1 LGASLVGFV
10 PGGDIAKAAVKS
22 ATKATKAAAKA
33 GAKAADDVG
42 KVVKG
47 STAAAA
53 DGLSGAQRGQGECAA
68 RTADERHERKPR
80 AKTYEHAEQAA

>member
-33 GAKAADDVG
+33 GADVVDNVG
-42 KVVKG
+42 NVVKG
-47 STAAAA
+47 SAAATA
-53 DGLSGAQRGQGECAA
+53 DGLSGAQRGKGECAERA
-68 RTADERHERKPR
+68 ADERFERKPR
-80 AKTYEHAEQAA
+80 AKTYEHAEQPA